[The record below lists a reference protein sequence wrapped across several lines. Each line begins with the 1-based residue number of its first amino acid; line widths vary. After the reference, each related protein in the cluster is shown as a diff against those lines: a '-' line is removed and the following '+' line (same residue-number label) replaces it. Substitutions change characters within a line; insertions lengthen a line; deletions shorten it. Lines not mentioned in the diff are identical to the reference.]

1 MSGKRVFNWREGDR
15 IEYLAEFLLSGIGLV
30 TPVPRQE
37 EVGVDFYC
45 ALADQ
50 EKGAI
55 TFGYPFLVQVRS
67 MVKPVVHLKPPKRYR
82 HQKGVLPDHL
92 SWLFRQELPMFL
104 ALVDKE
110 EISIR
115 LYSLSPIWFLYH
127 DQENCPAC
135 SSLRL
140 VPRTDGN
147 DPGPVGPPRRLGKV
161 TSSPESYE
169 YEVDLGFPIASYTA
183 KDTANRQTLSGQ
195 KSSLELCIETDLQSI
210 MFSRADLPHFYW
222 MAETNCEKE
231 GPIPALYSKE
241 APRNVES
248 SNKVYSFLGPLLIP
262 LALRYKADNR
272 SELLEALRDL
282 FREMP
287 ANTIPPDLQRALP
300 EIFKR

>member
-15 IEYLAEFLLSGIGLV
+15 IEYLAEFLLSALGMV

-37 EVGVDFYC
+37 EMGVDFHC

-50 EKGAI
+50 EKGVT
-55 TFGYPFLVQVRS
+55 TFGFPFLVQVRS
-67 MVKPVVHLKPPKRYR
+67 MVKPVVHLKAPKRYR
-82 HQKGVLPDHL
+82 HQKGVIPDHL
-92 SWLFRQELPMFL
+92 SWMFRQELPMFL

-115 LYSLSPIWFLYH
+115 LFSLSPVWFLYH
-127 DQENCPAC
+127 DNENCPDC

-147 DPGPVGPPRRLGKV
+147 ETGPVGPPRRLGKV

-169 YEVDLGFPIASYTA
+169 YEVDLGFPVSSYST
-183 KDTANRQTLSGQ
+183 KDTASRQTLSGQ
-195 KSSLELCIETDLQSI
+195 KNFLRLCIEYDLQSI
-210 MFSRADLPHFYW
+210 VFSRADLPHFYW
-222 MAETNCEKE
+222 MAETDRDKE

-241 APRNVES
+241 APRNAES
-248 SNKVYSFLGPLLIP
+248 LKNIYSFLGPSLIP
-262 LALRYKADNR
+262 LALRYKTDNR
-272 SELLEALRDL
+272 TELLGALREL

-287 ANTIPPDLQRALP
+287 ANTIPPELQRALP
-300 EIFKR
+300 EIFKT